1 LPWEKEEKRL
11 SFLAQH
17 QSSTLHVNWFMRPSR
32 AAQVNPS
39 APHRSAN
46 PGDGNAHAKG
56 ITMKNVKI
64 ENDIAVLTEEQTAQV
79 AGGLVISP
87 VSPVG
92 VFCRTCTSGNPI
104 LFLTEVANLAK

>member
-1 LPWEKEEKRL
+1 
-11 SFLAQH
+11 
-17 QSSTLHVNWFMRPSR
+17 
-32 AAQVNPS
+32 
-39 APHRSAN
+39 
-46 PGDGNAHAKG
+46 
-56 ITMKNVKI
+56 MKNVKI
-64 ENDIAVLTEEQTAQV
+64 ESDIAVLTEEQTTQV